1 MSCMAPLVMFVVD
14 AVLIGVFSIFGRG
27 AHSEGLGAAQV
38 WGTAWPFLVGLV
50 VGWLILLVTRRKP
63 GGVVA
68 GVVVW
73 LASLVV
79 GMVIRGIGDGRVPH
93 WSFIVVAGS
102 VTAIFLIGWRAIRA
116 VVVRRRGA
124 RSPARQHGR

>member
-14 AVLIGVFSIFGRG
+14 VVLIVVFSTFGRG

-50 VGWLILLVTRRKP
+50 VGWLILLVARRAP
-63 GGVVA
+63 GTVGSGVA
-68 GVVVW
+68 VW
-73 LASLVV
+73 ISSLVV

-93 WSFIVVAGS
+93 WSFIIVAAV
-102 VTAIFLIGWRAIRA
+102 VTAVFLIGWRAIRA
-116 VVVRRRGA
+116 AVLRRK
-124 RSPARQHGR
+124 SPAA

>member
-1 MSCMAPLVMFVVD
+1 MAPLVMFVVD

-50 VGWLILLVTRRKP
+50 VGWLILLVTRREP

-68 GVVVW
+68 SVVVW

>member
-1 MSCMAPLVMFVVD
+1 MTAVAALVMFVLD
-14 AVLIGVFSIFGRG
+14 AVLIVVFSTFGRG

-50 VGWLILLVTRRKP
+50 VGWLILLVARRAP
-63 GGVVA
+63 GTVGS

-73 LASLVV
+73 ISSLVV

-93 WSFIVVAGS
+93 WSFIIVAAV
-102 VTAIFLIGWRAIRA
+102 VTAVFLIGWRAIRA
-116 VVVRRRGA
+116 AVLRRK
-124 RSPARQHGR
+124 SPAA